1 MNITKRLYSET
12 NIQNI
17 ADAIREKTGSNEIYQ
32 VRDMPQ
38 AILDIPTAS
47 GGLDLTT
54 SLVLVADKTSTTGPV
69 TLTAT
74 LRADYDD
81 LTPSDVDLHGYLQGA
96 TVTFYDSLGNSL
108 GSGITNNN
116 GIVTLDLI
124 ITSNITI
131 YCSFTGTSDYNE
143 CTSNT
148 ISITKKSYLFYDTC
162 ATSDT
167 LSYYE
172 TYIPIRNGTSV
183 MSHSNDYHIITNT
196 KREAESFIPITALQG
211 KSDFT
216 IEYDSY
222 IEGSSGSS
230 GLVIYKD
237 SSNWAKLTD
246 DGNNKYWIGFKTNG
260 AFTEQGFTDIGYTYR
275 EWIHHKFK
283 IQGNTFS
290 CELSRNG
297 NVFFTKSFT
306 LATGLLN
313 SNTKFGL
320 DSEWQLNT
328 ITRYKNIVAEE
339 L

>member
-1 MNITKRLYSET
+1 MIDFTNVKELLVNGESVKEFRVGDSVLWRKRSVL
-12 NIQNI
+12 
-17 ADAIREKTGSNEIYQ
+17 G
-32 VRDMPQ
+32 
-38 AILDIPTAS
+38 
-47 GGLDLTT
+47 T
-54 SLVLVADKTSTTGPV
+54 SLVLSSDVSTTVGPV
-69 TLTAT
+69 TLTA
-74 LRADYDD
+74 
-81 LTPSDVDLHGYLQGA
+81 VLQAEDSTFVSGA
-96 TVTFYDSLGNSL
+96 TVTFYDSTGTSL
-108 GSGITNNN
+108 GSGITNTN
-116 GIVTLDLI
+116 GIVTLDLVI
-124 ITSNITI
+124 SSNITV

-167 LSYYE
+167 LNYYE
-172 TYIPIRNGTSV
+172 TYIPLRNGTSV

-230 GLVIYKD
+230 GLVIYND
-237 SSNWAKLTD
+237 SNNWAKLTD
-246 DGNNKYWIGFKTNG
+246 DGNNKYWIGYKTNG
-260 AFTEQGFTDIGYTYR
+260 SFTEQGFTDVGYTYR

-306 LATGLLN
+306 LANGLLN

-328 ITRYKNIVAEE
+328 VTRYKNIVAEA

>member
-1 MNITKRLYSET
+1 MSKVVITEQYLKD
-12 NIQNI
+12 IG
-17 ADAIREKTGSNEIYQ
+17 DAIREKNSSNEVYYPSE
-32 VRDMPQ
+32 MAQ
-38 AILDIPTAS
+38 AVLDIPTAS
-47 GGLDLTT
+47 GGLYLTT
-54 SLVLVADKTSTTGPV
+54 SLILVADTTETVGPV

-74 LRADYDD
+74 LKADYDD
-81 LTPSDVDLHGYLQGA
+81 LTPADVDLHGFLKGA
-96 TVTFYDSLGNSL
+96 TVTFYDSTGTSL
-108 GSGITNNN
+108 GFGITNMN
-116 GIVTLDLI
+116 GIVTLDLV

-131 YCSFTGTSDYNE
+131 YCVFNGTSDYNE
-143 CTSNT
+143 CTSNS
-148 ISITKKSYLFYDTC
+148 ISITNKSLFYDTC

-196 KREAESFIPITALQG
+196 KGDSESFIPITNLTG

-237 SSNWAKLTD
+237 NNNWAKLTD
-246 DGNNKYWIGFKTNG
+246 DGNNKYWIGYKTKG
-260 AFTEQGFTDIGYTYR
+260 AFTEQGFTDVGYTYH
-275 EWIHHKFK
+275 EWIHNKFT

-313 SNTKFGL
+313 NTTKFGL
-320 DSEWQLNT
+320 DSEWQQNT
-328 ITRYKNIVAEE
+328 VTRYKNIVAEA